1 MNKIVIIIGLVAC
14 VFIISSCENK
24 KNGLSKAELEE
35 IQKFTPEFDSIH
47 QNIYHKEIRK
57 YDIKG
62 EITVPF
68 DLNNTKQIDIACGL
82 TFFNYGDDIRLFN
95 GCSDDFFV
103 SGIGS
108 INAVYV
114 LREGDN
120 IDIKSQKHNSKYG
133 DWAIVDLFVG
143 NQYVNDVFMTPQAMK
158 AYNSEETDSFIFVQ
172 LVVKDKFM
180 NVLFYGGPE
189 ECLIVSNCPNRI
201 LQSTDSWNIDG
212 PVTGPGQFWHL
223 IP

>member
-1 MNKIVIIIGLVAC
+1 M
-14 VFIISSCENK
+14 
-24 KNGLSKAELEE
+24 
-35 IQKFTPEFDSIH
+35 
-47 QNIYHKEIRK
+47 
-57 YDIKG
+57 
-62 EITVPF
+62 
-68 DLNNTKQIDIACGL
+68 
-82 TFFNYGDDIRLFN
+82 
-95 GCSDDFFV
+95 
-103 SGIGS
+103 
-108 INAVYV
+108 
-114 LREGDN
+114 
-120 IDIKSQKHNSKYG
+120 
-133 DWAIVDLFVG
+133 G

-172 LVVKDKFM
+172 LVAKDKFM